1 MIRFNLIILLQLVVL
16 YTQNQAAASDIY
28 YITTSSTSD
37 LICTVQP
44 CLILSQFAAN
54 SSSYLHSGNTT
65 LVFLPG
71 THYLSNVNLTL
82 ENVDNFVLK
91 SENIII
97 AQIKCTSDSHIY
109 FRQSQCIH
117 ITNMEFIGCGNN
129 IVEVVTSFLV
139 NNTKF
144 EGLNNS
150 GTALELIGTEAQF
163 STVHLCPI
171 EKVEHYFPTTVLSQ

>member
-1 MIRFNLIILLQLVVL
+1 MNRFDLVVLLQLVVL
-16 YTQNQAAASDIY
+16 YTQSQANASDIY
-28 YITTSSTSD
+28 YITTNSTSD

-65 LVFLPG
+65 LSLVFLPG

-91 SENIII
+91 SENVI
-97 AQIKCTSDSHIY
+97 AQIRCTSDSHIY

-150 GTALELIGTEAQF
+150 GTALELIGTEALF
-163 STVHLCPI
+163 LNSTFVSNRI
-171 EKVEHYFPTTVLSQ
+171 